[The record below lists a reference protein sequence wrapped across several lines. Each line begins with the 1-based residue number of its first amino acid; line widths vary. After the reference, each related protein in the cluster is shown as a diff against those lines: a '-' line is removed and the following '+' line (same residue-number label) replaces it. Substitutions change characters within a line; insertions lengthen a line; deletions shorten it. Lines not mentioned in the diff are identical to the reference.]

1 MENLENKIRNFLSIG
16 DGYGSGDGYGDGYG
30 SGDGY
35 GYGYGDGSGYG
46 IGYGCGS
53 GDGYGDGDGSGY
65 GSGDGYG
72 YGCGS
77 GDGYGLGDGDGSGSG
92 SGDGDGSGYG
102 SGMLKEWAGQHVHSI
117 DGIATLIDSVH
128 GNYAKGRIL
137 KKDLTT
143 ESCFIAKVEGQYFA
157 HGETLREAMADAMN
171 KAFEDLPEGER
182 IDKFVAE
189 YPDKNIVAKNA
200 DLFAWHNRLTGS
212 CEMGRRAFAKEH
224 DIDVE
229 NGSMTVDNFIKL
241 TINSYG
247 GGTIEKL
254 KERYK

>member
-1 MENLENKIRNFLSIG
+1 MDDGSG
-16 DGYGSGDGYGDGYG
+16 SGSGYGTG

-35 GYGYGDGSGYG
+35 GYGTGYGTGYGDGSGY
-46 IGYGCGS
+46 
-53 GDGYGDGDGSGY
+53 DV
-65 GSGDGYG
+65 
-72 YGCGS
+72 
-77 GDGYGLGDGDGSGSG
+77 
-92 SGDGDGSGYG
+92 
-102 SGMLKEWAGQHVHSI
+102 KEWQGQTVYYI
-117 DGIATLIDSVH
+117 DGVATMIDSVH

-143 ESCFIAKVEGQYFA
+143 ETCFIAKVEGRYFA
-157 HGETLREAMADAMN
+157 HGETLHGAISDAKE
-171 KAFEDLPEGER
+171 KAFNGLSEDER
-182 IDKFVAE
+182 IGKFVAE
-189 YPDKNIVAKNA
+189 YPKKDVVAKNA

-229 NGSMTVDNFIKL
+229 NGSMTIENFIKL

>member
-16 DGYGSGDGYGDGYG
+16 DGYGCGYGYGSGCGYGSGYGSGCGDGYGYGDGCGSGCGYGYGSGCGYGDGCGSGCGYGYGSGYGSGCGDGYGYG
-30 SGDGY
+30 SGDG
-35 GYGYGDGSGYG
+35 
-46 IGYGCGS
+46 
-53 GDGYGDGDGSGY
+53 
-65 GSGDGYG
+65 
-72 YGCGS
+72 
-77 GDGYGLGDGDGSGSG
+77 
-92 SGDGDGSGYG
+92 
-102 SGMLKEWAGQHVHSI
+102 MLKEWVGQHVYSI
-117 DGIATLIDSVH
+117 DGVATLIDSVH

-143 ESCFIAKVEGQYFA
+143 ESCFIAKVEGRYFA

-247 GGTIEKL
+247 GKTIKKL

>member
-16 DGYGSGDGYGDGYG
+16 DGLGDGDGSG
-30 SGDGY
+30 S
-35 GYGYGDGSGYG
+35 GYGDGSGYG
-46 IGYGCGS
+46 LGYGCGS
-53 GDGYGDGDGSGY
+53 GYGLGDGDGSGY

-77 GDGYGLGDGDGSGSG
+77 GDG

-102 SGMLKEWAGQHVHSI
+102 YGDGSGDGMLKEWAGQHVHSI

-143 ESCFIAKVEGQYFA
+143 ESCFIAKVEGRYFA

-247 GGTIEKL
+247 GEIIKKL

>member
-1 MENLENKIRNFLSIG
+1 MENLEDKIRSFLSVYSV
-16 DGYGSGDGYGDGYG
+16 YGSGDGYGD
-30 SGDGY
+30 SS
-35 GYGYGDGSGYG
+35 GSGYG
-46 IGYGCGS
+46 YS
-53 GDGYGDGDGSGY
+53 DGSGY
-65 GSGDGYG
+65 GSGYGSGHGDSSGYG
-72 YGCGS
+72 S
-77 GDGYGLGDGDGSGSG
+77 GYGDGSGSG
-92 SGDGDGSGYG
+92 DSYGSGYG
-102 SGMLKEWAGQHVHSI
+102 HGYGMLKEWAGQHVYSI
-117 DGIATLIDSVH
+117 DGVATLIDSVH

-143 ESCFIAKVEGQYFA
+143 ESCFIAKVEGRYFA

-247 GGTIEKL
+247 GEIIKKL

>member
-16 DGYGSGDGYGDGYG
+16 DGYG
-30 SGDGY
+30 
-35 GYGYGDGSGYG
+35 
-46 IGYGCGS
+46 
-53 GDGYGDGDGSGY
+53 DGDGSGY
-65 GSGDGYG
+65 GSGDGSGYGLGYGDGDGSGYGYGYGLG

-77 GDGYGLGDGDGSGSG
+77 GDGYSDGDGSGYGSGDGSGSG
-92 SGDGDGSGYG
+92 SGSGDGSGSG

>member
-1 MENLENKIRNFLSIG
+1 MENLENKIKNFLSIG
-16 DGYGSGDGYGDGYG
+16 YGL
-30 SGDGY
+30 
-35 GYGYGDGSGYG
+35 GDGSG
-46 IGYGCGS
+46 S
-53 GDGYGDGDGSGY
+53 GYGDGY

-77 GDGYGLGDGDGSGSG
+77 GDGYGDGYGDGSG
-92 SGDGDGSGYG
+92 DGYG
-102 SGMLKEWAGQHVHSI
+102 YGMLKEWAGQHVHSI

-157 HGETLREAMADAMN
+157 HGETLREAMADAMT
-171 KAFEDLPEGER
+171 KAFEYLPEGER

-247 GGTIEKL
+247 GEIIKKL

>member
-1 MENLENKIRNFLSIG
+1 MENLENKIRNFLSIDSCFG
-16 DGYGSGDGYGDGYG
+16 SGYGSGLGD
-30 SGDGY
+30 
-35 GYGYGDGSGYG
+35 
-46 IGYGCGS
+46 
-53 GDGYGDGDGSGY
+53 GDGDGSGY
-65 GSGDGYG
+65 GSG
-72 YGCGS
+72 S
-77 GDGYGLGDGDGSGSG
+77 GDGYGSGYGSGLGDGD
-92 SGDGDGSGYG
+92 GDGDGSGYDDG
-102 SGMLKEWAGQHVHSI
+102 VKEWQGQTVYYI
-117 DGIATLIDSVH
+117 DDVATLIDSVH

-143 ESCFIAKVEGQYFA
+143 ESCFIAKVEGRYFA

-171 KAFEDLPEGER
+171 KAFEDLPKGER

-189 YPDKNIVAKNA
+189 YPDKDIVAKNA

-224 DIDVE
+224 DIDVG

-247 GGTIEKL
+247 GETIEKL

>member
-16 DGYGSGDGYGDGYG
+16 DGYGSGSVDGYG
-30 SGDGY
+30 SGSVDGY
-35 GYGYGDGSGYG
+35 GYGYGSGSGSVDGDGDGDGYGYGSGSGSGSGYG
-46 IGYGCGS
+46 SGYGSGS
-53 GDGYGDGDGSGY
+53 GDGSGY
-65 GSGDGYG
+65 GSGYG
-72 YGCGS
+72 SGS
-77 GDGYGLGDGDGSGSG
+77 GDGYGS
-92 SGDGDGSGYG
+92 G
-102 SGMLKEWAGQHVHSI
+102 SGMLKEWAGQHVYSI
-117 DGIATLIDSVH
+117 DGVATLIDSVH

-137 KKDLTT
+137 KKDITT
-143 ESCFIAKVEGQYFA
+143 EPCFIAKVEGRYFA
-157 HGETLREAMADAMN
+157 HGETLRKAMADAMN

-247 GGTIEKL
+247 GKTIKKL

>member
-1 MENLENKIRNFLSIG
+1 MENLENKIIDFLSIGSGDGSGSG
-16 DGYGSGDGYGDGYG
+16 DGYGSGYGSGSGYGYGFG
-30 SGDGY
+30 SGDGD
-35 GYGYGDGSGYG
+35 GDGYGDGSGY
-46 IGYGCGS
+46 
-53 GDGYGDGDGSGY
+53 GYGDGDGSGY
-65 GSGDGYG
+65 GSGN
-72 YGCGS
+72 
-77 GDGYGLGDGDGSGSG
+77 GSGSG
-92 SGDGDGSGYG
+92 SGSGYG
-102 SGMLKEWAGQHVHSI
+102 DGDGMLKEWMGQHVYSI
-117 DGIATLIDSVH
+117 DGVATLIDSVH

-143 ESCFIAKVEGQYFA
+143 ETCFIAKVEGRYFA
-157 HGETLREAMADAMN
+157 HGETLRKAMADAMS

-229 NGSMTVDNFIKL
+229 NGSMTVENFIKL

-247 GGTIEKL
+247 GETIEKL